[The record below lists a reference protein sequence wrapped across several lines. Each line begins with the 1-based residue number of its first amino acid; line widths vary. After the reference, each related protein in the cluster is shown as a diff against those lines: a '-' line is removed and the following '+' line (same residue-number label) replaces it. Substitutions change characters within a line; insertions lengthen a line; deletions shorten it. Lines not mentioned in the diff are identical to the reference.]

1 MYNGVVRRTTGSQSL
16 GGCTQ
21 AKSKGRLGVKQMA
34 ADPQQYRCWENLF
47 LIFYLDSEIPSVPCS
62 LFWHS
67 SLLNSAVT
75 EEKEGGEEMYPMKF
89 DISSKRLY

>member
-1 MYNGVVRRTTGSQSL
+1 
-16 GGCTQ
+16 
-21 AKSKGRLGVKQMA
+21 MA

-62 LFWHS
+62 LFWHG

-75 EEKEGGEEMYPMKF
+75 EEKEGGEEMYP
-89 DISSKRLY
+89 ISLTFPQKDCIKIHLHLERALILEC